1 MTTLYMVR
9 SNPVEGREIEF
20 NRWYEEVHVPEV
32 LQIQGFESAQRFKL
46 TSAQVQEQNH
56 QYLAIYAINSED
68 VEGTLNNLR
77 KMRSFNM
84 SDSIDMQSVQISI
97 FSALGEE
104 KSA

>member
-1 MTTLYMVR
+1 MTTLYIGR
-9 SNPVEGREIEF
+9 STPVDGTAFEF
-20 NRWYEEVHVPEV
+20 KRWYEEVHVPEV
-32 LQIQGFESAQRFKL
+32 LQIEGFESAQRFKL

-56 QYLAIYAINSED
+56 QYLAIYAIKSED

-77 KMRSFNM
+77 QMRSFNM